1 MPSYFGIT
9 LGIITPG
16 VSTKNI
22 RGLFNILKPERPRV
36 VQTDAEALA
45 VAFLFSRSEML
56 RIWLMIEDL
65 PTLGAPQAMSHN
77 PTCLYF
83 CL

>member
-1 MPSYFGIT
+1 
-9 LGIITPG
+9 
-16 VSTKNI
+16 
-22 RGLFNILKPERPRV
+22 
-36 VQTDAEALA
+36 
-45 VAFLFSRSEML
+45 LFSRSEML